1 MLICY
6 YCGDSADTLDHTI
19 PVSFYST
26 RPTRSGMKSKYTDP
40 VPVVDCC
47 AECNKTLSNTLI
59 IDVRGRASLLIEKY
73 NIRYRK
79 ILNLPKWDQEDIDEL
94 GKMLRSVIARD
105 QILQESLKERLDYLE
120 MITNLTEDPFLQEKQ
135 ALGYA

>member
-1 MLICY
+1 MNCY

-26 RPTRSGMKSKYTDP
+26 RPTRKGMKSKYTDP

-47 AECNKTLSNTLI
+47 VECNKTLSNTLI
-59 IDVRGRASLLIEKY
+59 IDVRGRASLIKEKY
-73 NIRYRK
+73 LKKYQK
-79 ILNLPKWDQEDIDEL
+79 ILNLPRWDEEDIDEL
-94 GKMLRSVIARD
+94 GKTLRSVIIRD

-120 MITNLTEDPFLQEKQ
+120 MMIDLSEDPFLEEKQ

>member
-1 MLICY
+1 
-6 YCGDSADTLDHTI
+6 
-19 PVSFYST
+19 
-26 RPTRSGMKSKYTDP
+26 MK
-40 VPVVDCC
+40 
-47 AECNKTLSNTLI
+47 
-59 IDVRGRASLLIEKY
+59 KY
-73 NIRYRK
+73 NIRYEK

-120 MITNLTEDPFLQEKQ
+120 MIANLTEDPFLQEKQ